1 MTHRQQEAKEEQK
14 AQGGAR
20 AVPELQAQ
28 EQRERAKGHP
38 SHQENFP
45 TLHAHTRQA
54 PATQMNSILSS
65 ARAAQIT
72 EVATVTTY

>member
-1 MTHRQQEAKEEQK
+1 MTHRQQEAKEGAE

-20 AVPELQAQ
+20 AAPELQAQ
-28 EQRERAKGHP
+28 EQRNEQRVHP
-38 SHQENFP
+38 SHQENIP
-45 TLHAHTRQA
+45 TLHAHTHQA

-72 EVATVTTY
+72 EVTTVTT